1 MALDNKK
8 KGSTAAKKAKS
19 AKNSASVKS
28 AVNKKVNS
36 KKKSAKKKAVKKI
49 SRAVFGKNASL
60 AAVLLVLLAVA
71 LALFYHQSEAFRD
84 FLHDNGIY
92 TTTSG
97 AQVIPSIDPE
107 GNELAV
113 HYIDV
118 GQGDATL
125 LQTSAGA
132 VLIDCGSKE
141 YGDDILAY
149 LEGEGITELE
159 YLIFTHP
166 HEDHMG
172 CAPAVLRGITVKNVI
187 MNDRTSTTN
196 YFEQTLDAIEELGV
210 NVILA
215 EPDEIITV
223 GALQLRILGPQNSKF
238 SSSDTNNSSI
248 IIHAIYGNRAFL
260 FTGDAEKEAESE
272 LVETYGGTLKADVF
286 AAGHHG
292 SSTSNT
298 QKLLDEC
305 TPSHIVISCGEGN
318 SYNHPHDEA
327 VQRFENAGAQ
337 IHRTDKVGTVIFITD
352 GESLTVK

>member
-8 KGSTAAKKAKS
+8 KS
-19 AKNSASVKS
+19 SASVKS
-28 AVNKKVNS
+28 AAKKKVNS
-36 KKKSAKKKAVKKI
+36 KKKRAVKKA
-49 SRAVFGKNASL
+49 SRAVFGKNTSL

-92 TTTSG
+92 TTTSD

-141 YGDDILAY
+141 YGDDILTY
-149 LEGEGITELE
+149 IEGEGITELE

-172 CAPAVLRGITVKNVI
+172 CAPAILRGITVKNVI

-196 YFEQTLDAIEELGV
+196 YFEKTLDAIEELGI

-223 GALQLRILGPQNSKF
+223 GALQLRILGPQSSKY
-238 SSSDTNNSSI
+238 SGDDTNNSSI

-260 FTGDAEKEAESE
+260 FTGDAEREAEAE
-272 LVETYGGTLKADVF
+272 LVETYGGTLKSDVF

-298 QKLLDEC
+298 QGLLDEC
-305 TPSHIVISCGEGN
+305 APSHVVISCGEGN
-318 SYNHPHDEA
+318 SYNHPHEEA

-337 IHRTDKVGTVIFITD
+337 IHRTDKDGTVIFITD

>member
-8 KGSTAAKKAKS
+8 KS
-19 AKNSASVKS
+19 SASVKS
-28 AVNKKVNS
+28 AAKKKVNS
-36 KKKSAKKKAVKKI
+36 KKKRAVKKA
-49 SRAVFGKNASL
+49 SRAVFGKNTSL

-92 TTTSG
+92 TTTSD

-141 YGDDILAY
+141 YGDDILTY
-149 LEGEGITELE
+149 IEGEGITELE

-196 YFEQTLDAIEELGV
+196 YFEKTLDAIEELGI

-223 GALQLRILGPQNSKF
+223 GALQLRILGPQSSKY
-238 SSSDTNNSSI
+238 SGDDTNNSSI

-260 FTGDAEKEAESE
+260 FTGDAEREAEAE
-272 LVETYGGTLKADVF
+272 LVETYGGTLKSDVF

-298 QKLLDEC
+298 QGLLDEC
-305 TPSHIVISCGEGN
+305 APSHVVISCGAGN
-318 SYNHPHDEA
+318 SYNHPHEEA

-337 IHRTDKVGTVIFITD
+337 IHRTDKDGTVIFITD

>member
-8 KGSTAAKKAKS
+8 KS
-19 AKNSASVKS
+19 SASVKS
-28 AVNKKVNS
+28 AAKKKVNS
-36 KKKSAKKKAVKKI
+36 KKKRAVKKA
-49 SRAVFGKNASL
+49 SRAVFGKNTSL

-92 TTTSG
+92 TTTSD

-149 LEGEGITELE
+149 IEGEGITELE

-172 CAPAVLRGITVKNVI
+172 CAPAILRGITVKNVI

-196 YFEQTLDAIEELGV
+196 YFEKTLDAIEELGI

-223 GALQLRILGPQNSKF
+223 GALQLRILGPQSSKY
-238 SSSDTNNSSI
+238 SGDDTNNSSI

-260 FTGDAEKEAESE
+260 FTGDAEREAEAE
-272 LVETYGGTLKADVF
+272 LVETYGGTLKSDVF

-298 QKLLDEC
+298 QGLLDEC
-305 TPSHIVISCGEGN
+305 APSHVVISCGEGN
-318 SYNHPHDEA
+318 SYNHPHEEA

-337 IHRTDKVGTVIFITD
+337 IHRTDKDGTVIFITD

>member
-8 KGSTAAKKAKS
+8 KS
-19 AKNSASVKS
+19 SASVKS
-28 AVNKKVNS
+28 AAKKKVNS
-36 KKKSAKKKAVKKI
+36 KKKRAVKKA
-49 SRAVFGKNASL
+49 SRAVFGKNTSL

-92 TTTSG
+92 TTTSE

-149 LEGEGITELE
+149 IEGEGITELE

-196 YFEQTLDAIEELGV
+196 YFEKTLDAIEELGI

-223 GALQLRILGPQNSKF
+223 GALQLRILGPQSSKY
-238 SSSDTNNSSI
+238 SGDDTNNSSI

-260 FTGDAEKEAESE
+260 FTGDAEREAEAE
-272 LVETYGGTLKADVF
+272 LVETYGGTLKSDVF

-298 QKLLDEC
+298 QGLLDEC
-305 TPSHIVISCGEGN
+305 APSHVVISCGEGN
-318 SYNHPHDEA
+318 SYNHPHEEA

-337 IHRTDKVGTVIFITD
+337 IHRTDKDGTVIFITD

>member
-8 KGSTAAKKAKS
+8 KS
-19 AKNSASVKS
+19 SASVKS
-28 AVNKKVNS
+28 AAKKKVNS
-36 KKKSAKKKAVKKI
+36 KKKRAVKKA
-49 SRAVFGKNASL
+49 SRAVFGKNTSL

-92 TTTSG
+92 TTTSE

-149 LEGEGITELE
+149 IEGEGITELE

-172 CAPAVLRGITVKNVI
+172 CAPAILRGITVKNVI

-196 YFEQTLDAIEELGV
+196 YFEKTLDAIEELGI

-223 GALQLRILGPQNSKF
+223 GALQLRILGPQSSKY
-238 SSSDTNNSSI
+238 SGDDTNNSSI

-260 FTGDAEKEAESE
+260 FTGDAEREAEAE
-272 LVETYGGTLKADVF
+272 LVETYGGTLKSDVF

-298 QKLLDEC
+298 QGLLDEC
-305 TPSHIVISCGEGN
+305 APSHVVISCGEGN
-318 SYNHPHDEA
+318 SYNHPHEEA

-337 IHRTDKVGTVIFITD
+337 IHRTDKDGTVIFITD